1 MSEKLDT
8 LVDNYLKLQDKNVF
22 QENIEEHER
31 EIYVN
36 AAKEKMKKEI
46 YDEITGEL
54 REKAVLE
61 AEHIINEKAGLKRI
75 SEFKKLMF
83 DGFVV
88 AIFVGLFVNQTTDI
102 IGYYKGS
109 ITLNSIW
116 PTVLIAFILI
126 FICICFFAWRFI
138 SEFIKLLKKEKKDE
152 TD

>member
-1 MSEKLDT
+1 MSEKLDR

-22 QENIEEHER
+22 QENIEENDR
-31 EIYVN
+31 EMYVN

-54 REKAVLE
+54 RDKAISE
-61 AEHIINEKAGLKRI
+61 AEHIIDEKAGLKRI
-75 SEFKKLMF
+75 SEFKKLMI

-109 ITLNSIW
+109 IKLNSIW
-116 PTVLIAFILI
+116 PTVLITFIFI
-126 FICICFFAWRFI
+126 FICICIFAWQFI
-138 SEFIKLLKKEKKDE
+138 SELIKLLKKGKKDE
-152 TD
+152 AD